1 MTYLYLILTT
11 FFWAATFHLGKFA
24 IQFLSP
30 LSTAAWRFILA
41 GVILAVITARQ
52 KSWDGLAVRQ
62 NLLPLIGMGVIGVFG
77 FNAALFFGLKLTS
90 PVNGALIMALNPS
103 ITALLSAAINRD
115 AISPRQWLGFALGLA
130 GVATVVSQGS
140 LQTLLS
146 LSFSMGDVLI
156 LLGCICWA
164 MYAVIPK
171 RFVKNL
177 PTMSMTTSTIIIG
190 ATALAGMSL
199 LVSDDL
205 LTMPATPTVLA
216 IVAMAVFGSVL
227 AYIWW
232 NQGIAKIGAT
242 RAAVFINLVPMFTA
256 LIGVALGQ
264 SISSGQIVGAAL
276 VISGVL
282 IGSSQAN
289 QGSTHA
295 VAKTT
300 GAAPVVPIQS
310 AIKPALNS
318 RCKA

>member
-24 IQFLSP
+24 IQFMSP
-30 LSTAAWRFILA
+30 LSTAAWRFIIA
-41 GVILAVITARQ
+41 GAILAVMAARQ

-62 NLLPLIGMGVIGVFG
+62 NLLPLIAMGVIGVFG
-77 FNAALFFGLKLTS
+77 FNAALFFGLQLTS

-115 AISPRQWLGFALGLA
+115 SISARQWLGFALGLA
-130 GVATVVSQGS
+130 GVTSVVSQGS

-164 MYAVIPK
+164 LYAVIPK

-177 PTMSMTTSTIIIG
+177 STMSMTTSTIIIG
-190 ATALAGMSL
+190 AITLTGMSWL
-199 LVSDDL
+199 TADDL
-205 LTMPATPTVLA
+205 FVAPPANTMLAVAT
-216 IVAMAVFGSVL
+216 MAVFGSVL

-232 NQGIAKIGAT
+232 NQGIAKIGVA
-242 RAAVFINLVPMFTA
+242 RAAAFTNLVPMFTA

-264 SISSGQIVGAAL
+264 SISGGQIIGAVL

-282 IGSSQAN
+282 VGSSK
-289 QGSTHA
+289 GS
-295 VAKTT
+295 KT
-300 GAAPVVPIQS
+300 GASVNRSTKVTDTAQVAS
-310 AIKPALNS
+310 IKPALVS